1 MQVIW
6 IGAAGALAALWLW
19 FLAHGRARGGVKRV
33 ALRVTLLALAGAL
46 VAAAAERGLLSHAS
60 IGFRLA
66 LVLAVIIVTVGY
78 LYLTRFCDACGRMV
92 RNLKVQTCPR
102 CGAYLPRHGMTV
114 RLRQPGDERSWTPGD
129 RRARPPRSRHPEGPS
144 A

>member
-1 MQVIW
+1 VQVIW

-33 ALRVTLLALAGAL
+33 GLRVTLLALAGVL
-46 VAAAAERGLLSHAS
+46 VAAAAERGLLARAS

-114 RLRQPGDERSWTPGD
+114 RLRQPGDERGWTPGA
-129 RRARPPRSRHPEGPS
+129 RRARPPRPRHPEGPG

>member
-1 MQVIW
+1 VQLIW
-6 IGAAGALAALWLW
+6 IGAAGALAALWFW

-46 VAAAAERGLLSHAS
+46 VAAAAERGLLARAS

-78 LYLTRFCDACGRMV
+78 LYLTRFCDPCGRMV

-114 RLRQPGDERSWTPGD
+114 RLRQPGDERGWTPGD
-129 RRARPPRSRHPEGPS
+129 RRGRPPRSRHPEGPS

>member
-1 MQVIW
+1 VQVIW

-33 ALRVTLLALAGAL
+33 LLRVTLLALAGAL
-46 VAAAAERGLLSHAS
+46 VAAAAERGLLARAS

-114 RLRQPGDERSWTPGD
+114 RLRQPGDERGWTPGA
-129 RRARPPRSRHPEGPS
+129 RRARPPRPRHPEGPG

>member
-1 MQVIW
+1 VQVIW

-33 ALRVTLLALAGAL
+33 SLRVTLLALAGVL
-46 VAAAAERGLLSHAS
+46 VAAAAERGLLARAS

-114 RLRQPGDERSWTPGD
+114 RLRQPGDERGWTPGA
-129 RRARPPRSRHPEGPS
+129 RRARPPRPRHPEGPG

>member
-33 ALRVTLLALAGAL
+33 SLRVTLLALAGVL
-46 VAAAAERGLLSHAS
+46 VAAAAERGLLARAS

-114 RLRQPGDERSWTPGD
+114 RLRQPGDERGWTPGA
-129 RRARPPRSRHPEGPS
+129 RRARPPRPRHPEGPG